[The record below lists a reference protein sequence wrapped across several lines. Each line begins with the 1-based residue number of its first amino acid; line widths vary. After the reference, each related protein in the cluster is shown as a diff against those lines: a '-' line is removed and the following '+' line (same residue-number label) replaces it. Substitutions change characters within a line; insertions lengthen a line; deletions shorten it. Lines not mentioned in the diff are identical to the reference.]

1 MAETILHP
9 TKDNFDTML
18 QENKVVLVDFW
29 ADWCG
34 PCKMLAPVIDSLA
47 KEYNGRAAFAKIN
60 VDEQSDLATRFGIMS
75 IPTVIILKTDRKL
88 PKKLVLNPPI
98 LTGEFWKTHCKNTYF
113 VLFKFAGMLYCHTGG
128 FFNFQSQFQ
137 TLPQCLAHRCSLRSA
152 AVHLW
157 SSLLQ
162 SCGLEYLYP
171 AVRRLQKVQAGY
183 KRTAPLLLW

>member
-75 IPTVIILKTDRKL
+75 IPTVIIFKNGQEIAKEIGFKPADSYRG
-88 PKKLVLNPPI
+88 I
-98 LTGEFWKTHCKNTYF
+98 LENA
-113 VLFKFAGMLYCHTGG
+113 L
-128 FFNFQSQFQ
+128 
-137 TLPQCLAHRCSLRSA
+137 
-152 AVHLW
+152 
-157 SSLLQ
+157 
-162 SCGLEYLYP
+162 
-171 AVRRLQKVQAGY
+171 
-183 KRTAPLLLW
+183 